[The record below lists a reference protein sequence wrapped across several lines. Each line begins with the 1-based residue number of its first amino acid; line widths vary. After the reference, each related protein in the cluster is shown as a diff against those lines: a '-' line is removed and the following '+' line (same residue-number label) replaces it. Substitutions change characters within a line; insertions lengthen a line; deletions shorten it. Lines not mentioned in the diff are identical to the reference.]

1 VTSDL
6 HFGQAAMFETFT
18 RPCPRCE
25 GAAGTTCDL
34 CNGCGAVPL
43 RPFTS
48 VEEMDETIVARW
60 NEAVKPSHRVYLLGD
75 VAWRR
80 PSLRL
85 LGRLN
90 GHIKMAGG
98 NHDHFRTRDYLAAG
112 VEEVCGV
119 LVFDNVLMTHVPVH
133 PSSRARFAL
142 NVHGH
147 THGSVVTTE
156 NVTGDEVPDPWYVNV
171 CVEQTDYRP
180 VRWEEILRLKEARC
194 GA

>member
-1 VTSDL
+1 
-6 HFGQAAMFETFT
+6 
-18 RPCPRCE
+18 
-25 GAAGTTCDL
+25 
-34 CNGCGAVPL
+34 VPL

-133 PSSRARFAL
+133 PSTGTPTGASSPWRTSPATRCPTRGTSTSASSRP
-142 NVHGH
+142 
-147 THGSVVTTE
+147 TT
-156 NVTGDEVPDPWYVNV
+156 G
-171 CVEQTDYRP
+171 RS
-180 VRWEEILRLKEARC
+180 RGRRSC
-194 GA
+194 G